1 MGGQIEEVVVMSS
14 PVVLITGALTGIGRA
29 TAVAFAREGARVVV
43 SGRHDDEGEKLATEL
58 RNFGTEA
65 EFVRTDVRHEEEVKN
80 LVDKIIARFGRLD
93 IAVNNAGTVGTPG
106 SAADV
111 TPESYQ
117 AIFDTNVLG
126 VLLSM
131 KYEIRAMLRQGKGS
145 IVNISS
151 SYGKVGGPTAAMYV
165 GSKHAVEGIT
175 KSAALELADTGI
187 RVNIVGPGPTETRMF
202 NHFAQTEENKSNF
215 LEAYIPTKRMGLPEE
230 IANAIVFIASDKAS
244 YIVGASLAV
253 DGGMLAG

>member
-1 MGGQIEEVVVMSS
+1 MLELHGFQIMEVAAMSS

-29 TAVAFAREGARVVV
+29 TALAFAHEGARVVV
-43 SGRHDDEGEKLATEL
+43 SGRHEDEGQKLATEL
-58 RNFGTEA
+58 RNLGTEA

-126 VLLSM
+126 VLLCM
-131 KYEIRAMLRQGKGS
+131 KYEIRAMLGQGKGS

-151 SYGKVGGPTAAMYV
+151 SYGKIAGPTAAVDV
-165 GSKHAVEGIT
+165 GSNQPV
-175 KSAALELADTGI
+175 
-187 RVNIVGPGPTETRMF
+187 
-202 NHFAQTEENKSNF
+202 
-215 LEAYIPTKRMGLPEE
+215 
-230 IANAIVFIASDKAS
+230 
-244 YIVGASLAV
+244 
-253 DGGMLAG
+253 